1 MANQTV
7 KPNKPETIFYRLNF
21 KSSSYSQDLI
31 KYLQEQKYGL
41 SGRQKVEQIVET
53 FLLPLAVAPE
63 DPSFKEI
70 VVESLSRL
78 KSQIEIIQVLTG
90 ISLLENC
97 QSKCLQ
103 PPNSVTYSSPPQMTS
118 QSTVMEQQEDLS
130 PIDIQPVRSTTS
142 ELNPFQELEAAID
155 SFKRQLRD
163 GAEPLAIS
171 QNLTQ
176 IQPEEEETWTEQMWQ
191 IYDCFYEE
199 VSQLEYQ
206 STFSFETRA

>member
-53 FLLPLAVAPE
+53 FLLPLAVPPE

-97 QSKCLQ
+97 QSGCLQ
-103 PPNSVTYSSPPQMTS
+103 PPNSVTYSSPPQIAS
-118 QSTVMEQQEDLS
+118 KSRVMEQQQDVS
-130 PIDIQPVRSTTS
+130 QIDIQAARSTTPES
-142 ELNPFQELEAAID
+142 NPFQQLEAAID

-171 QNLTQ
+171 QNLTR

>member
-97 QSKCLQ
+97 QSKCFQ

-118 QSTVMEQQEDLS
+118 QSTVIGHKLS
-130 PIDIQPVRSTTS
+130 
-142 ELNPFQELEAAID
+142 L
-155 SFKRQLRD
+155 
-163 GAEPLAIS
+163 
-171 QNLTQ
+171 
-176 IQPEEEETWTEQMWQ
+176 
-191 IYDCFYEE
+191 
-199 VSQLEYQ
+199 
-206 STFSFETRA
+206 